1 MLQEYTVNNNFS
13 GPFAFRLTAGR
24 GLYHPRCVL
33 SHRLRQVSPVLA
45 PHVEHLWVARGYL
58 PGRWRNMILPDGAM
72 ELIVNLGDPQK
83 LCGRNNLIKDTV
95 FRHSWISGER
105 TSPIVIDEIG
115 YVHLIGVRLRAG
127 GAWPFLG
134 IPLREFTDQV
144 LELETIFGREME
156 DLRDQLGEASDDD
169 SRFDLLEA
177 WLVRRARSRTH
188 PTRSVSYALRMIQNG
203 LDAVPIGKIADTI
216 GISHKHLLREF
227 DRCVG
232 LTPKLFARLCAFQ
245 RVIRSVGQKAEVDW
259 AGTAATCGYHDQ
271 AHLIHEFR
279 AFSGLKPSNYL
290 TKRGP
295 FLNYLEIE

>member
-1 MLQEYTVNNNFS
+1 MH
-13 GPFAFRLTAGR
+13 
-24 GLYHPRCVL
+24 HPTSVL
-33 SHRLRQVSPVLA
+33 SHRLRPVSPVLA
-45 PHVEHLWVARGYL
+45 PHIEHLWMARGYL
-58 PGRWRNMILPDGAM
+58 PVHWRNMILPDGAM
-72 ELIVNLGDPQK
+72 ELIFNLGDPQK
-83 LCGRNNLIKDTV
+83 LCVRNNLTKHTV

-105 TSPIVIDEIG
+105 IFPIVIDEIG

-144 LELETIFGREME
+144 LELETIFGREIE
-156 DLRDQLGEASDDD
+156 DLRDQLSEAPDDN

-177 WLVRRARSRTH
+177 WLVRRARSRTQ
-188 PTRSVSYALRMIQNG
+188 PTRSVSYALRVIHSG
-203 LDAVPIGKIADTI
+203 LDAVRIGKIADTI

-232 LTPKLFARLCAFQ
+232 LTPKVFARLCAFQ

-279 AFSGLKPSNYL
+279 AFSGLTPANYL

-295 FLNYLEIE
+295 FLNYLEVE

>member
-1 MLQEYTVNNNFS
+1 M
-13 GPFAFRLTAGR
+13 
-24 GLYHPRCVL
+24 YHPRSVL
-33 SHRLRQVSPVLA
+33 SHCLRPVSSVLA
-45 PHVEHLWVARGYL
+45 PHVEHLWMVRGYL
-58 PGRWRNMILPDGAM
+58 PARWRNMILPDGAM
-72 ELIVNLGDPQK
+72 ELIINLGDPQK
-83 LCGRNNLIKDTV
+83 LCARNDLTKQTV

-105 TSPIVIDEIG
+105 ISPIAIDEIG

-134 IPLREFTDQV
+134 IPLSEFTDQV
-144 LELETIFGREME
+144 VELETIFGREIE
-156 DLRDQLGEASDDD
+156 YLRDQLSEAPDDK

-177 WLVRRARSRTH
+177 WLVRRARSRTR
-188 PTRSVSYALRMIQNG
+188 PTRSVSLALRVIQSG
-203 LDAVPIGKIADTI
+203 LDAARIGKIADTI

-232 LTPKLFARLCAFQ
+232 LTPKVFARLCAFQ
-245 RVIRSVGQKAEVDW
+245 RVIRFVGQKAEVDW
-259 AGTAATCGYHDQ
+259 VSTAVTCGYHDQ

-279 AFSGLKPSNYL
+279 AFSGLTPANYL